1 MNLEDFKPTIAGI
14 LVKLKVASAQKED
27 MAQECYIELL
37 EKKELVAA
45 ADFPYSYAE
54 SLCKNRILDIWRA
67 DGRKIPTES
76 LSDPRVNHKASK
88 VPIYE
93 QFGVSD
99 ESMQEALGTL
109 SEDERS
115 VIDRLDVQGFSR
127 FETAVVLNVHLN
139 TVDNRAKSGVAKM
152 KTYFGVA

>member
-14 LVKLKVASAQKED
+14 LVKLKVPSAQKED

-37 EKKELVAA
+37 EKQEMVAA

-54 SLCKNRILDIWRA
+54 SLCKNRIFDIWRA
-67 DGRKIPTES
+67 QERKIPTES
-76 LSDPRVNHKASK
+76 LSDPRVLHKAAK

-99 ESMQEALGTL
+99 ESMQEALSTL
-109 SEDERS
+109 SADELA
-115 VIDRLDVQGFSR
+115 VVDRLYVQGYSR
-127 FETAVVLNVHLN
+127 FETAAVLNIHLN
-139 TVDNRAKSGVAKM
+139 TVDNRVKSAVVKL
-152 KTYFGVA
+152 KIYFGVV